1 MTVYQP
7 TFDIPPEI
15 LNKVLT
21 GEYKV
26 YGGIVRYA
34 KGKKGGQIVKH
45 LKEAKLDAAIQPK
58 KLADSLK
65 IAFREHKKPI
75 VIGGAFV
82 VAAAVGAGCYFINR
96 RKDKIKLS
104 EEDKIIIERFDQSF
118 NAYISALKKGTMT
131 EDLLLEFD
139 EAFNNL
145 YKKQKNNEISLNVK
159 LNDMRTLVKYLS
171 EYTRQ
176 LAKVNDVDLSDD
188 EINLSNDV
196 HIDLQNCLNVQK
208 RVFLA

>member
-1 MTVYQP
+1 MTVYQQ

-45 LKEAKLDAAIQPK
+45 LKEAKLDDAIQPK

-65 IAFREHKKPI
+65 IVVKEHKKPI
-75 VIGGAFV
+75 IVGGAII
-82 VAAAVGAGCYFINR
+82 AAAVGTGCYFINR
-96 RKDKIKLS
+96 KKDKIKLS

-159 LNDMRTLVKYLS
+159 LNDMKSLVKYLS

-196 HIDLQNCLNVQK
+196 HVDLRNCLNVQK